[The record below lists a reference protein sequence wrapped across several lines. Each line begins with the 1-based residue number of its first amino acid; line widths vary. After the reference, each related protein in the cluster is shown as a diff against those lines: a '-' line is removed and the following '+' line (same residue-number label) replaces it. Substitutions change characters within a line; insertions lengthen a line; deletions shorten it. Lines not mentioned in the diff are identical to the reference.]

1 MELQFGLFGL
11 DEPTTITLD
20 LPDADITYQP
30 GWLEP
35 AEADRLLAA
44 VSDTTPWRQDTL
56 RIHGRSVAV
65 PRLNSWHGDAGR
77 TYAYSGIELGVEPWT
92 PALAEISDLVQ
103 ATVAVTFPGV
113 LANLYR
119 DGNDSVAWHSDDEPE
134 LGPAPTIASVSLGAT
149 RTFQLRHR
157 VDPNLR
163 HQLELTHGSLLV
175 MRGPT
180 QRRWSHQVP
189 KTARS
194 VAPRVNLTFRTM
206 AN

>member
-1 MELQFGLFGL
+1 MELQLDLFDL
-11 DEPTTITLD
+11 DAESTTLD
-20 LPDADITYQP
+20 LPDADITFLP
-30 GWLEP
+30 GWLDT
-35 AEADRLLAA
+35 ATADRLLAE

-77 TYAYSGIELGVEPWT
+77 TYAYSGIALGVEPWT
-92 PALAEISDLVQ
+92 PALAEVRDLVQ
-103 ATVAVTFPGV
+103 EAVAVTFPGV

-119 DGNDSVAWHSDDEPE
+119 GGHDSVAWHSDDEPE
-134 LGPAPTIASVSLGAT
+134 LGPEPTIASVSLGAT
-149 RTFQLRHR
+149 RRFQLRHR
-157 VDPNLR
+157 VDPTLR
-163 HQLELTHGSLLV
+163 HQLDLTHGSLLV

-180 QRRWSHQVP
+180 QQRWSHQVP

-206 AN
+206 AS